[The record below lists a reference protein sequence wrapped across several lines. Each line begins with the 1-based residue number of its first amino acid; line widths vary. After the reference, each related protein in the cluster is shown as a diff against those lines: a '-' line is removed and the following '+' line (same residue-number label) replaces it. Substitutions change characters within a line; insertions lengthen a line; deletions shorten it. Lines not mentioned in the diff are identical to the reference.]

1 MRFDL
6 FLVVRAFINV
16 NHICIGCTWCFC
28 RSYVPTPPH
37 HHKHLHSSDS
47 GALAPDLLHNL
58 MVWSQQTEVKETRLK
73 SHSFTKWWSR
83 VGFEPSLAPVIL
95 TIIHYRLA
103 NSVYAGLVKEL

>member
-1 MRFDL
+1 MDAPGIFAGAMSQPL
-6 FLVVRAFINV
+6 LITAN
-16 NHICIGCTWCFC
+16 T
-28 RSYVPTPPH
+28 
-37 HHKHLHSSDS
+37 HSSDS
-47 GALAPDLLHNL
+47 GALALDLLHNL